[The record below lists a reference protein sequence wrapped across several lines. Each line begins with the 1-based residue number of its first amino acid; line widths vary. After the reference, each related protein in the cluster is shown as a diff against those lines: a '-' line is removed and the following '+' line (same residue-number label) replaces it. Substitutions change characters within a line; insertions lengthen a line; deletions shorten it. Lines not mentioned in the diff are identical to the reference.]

1 MTLTIGGE
9 DVAGLPAATAAE
21 RAVVALRGLMADI
34 GIPPTLRAYGL
45 DPAAID
51 IPVLVKDAMQS
62 RNIATNPR
70 PVGEDDLATLYATV
84 IG

>member
-1 MTLTIGGE
+1 MQ
-9 DVAGLPAATAAE
+9 
-21 RAVVALRGLMADI
+21 DI

-51 IPVLVKDAMQS
+51 IPGLVKDAMQS

-70 PVGEDDLATLYATV
+70 PVGEQDLAALYATV